1 MNIKRILV
9 IFSTTILFFAGQCF
23 AAGANSGFLHDYS
36 NLKADPDRKGAMRY
50 VKEGADLGKYNKIA
64 IAPIEIWYHPQT
76 KYRGIAPNDLKVLAD
91 SFRELIV
98 EALEPDYPVVGSAG
112 ADVLV
117 MRIAISNVKMK
128 KKKKSILNYT
138 PGGFAMYTMKGAAG
152 KNIILQDAVIEAE
165 LLDSTTGELLG
176 TLVDRQKSTA
186 KKGKPSWKEVKKA
199 LSFYAQ
205 RFRQRM
211 DAEHGK

>member
-9 IFSTTILFFAGQCF
+9 IFSTTILFLTSQCF

-76 KYRGIAPNDLKVLAD
+76 KYKGISPNDLKVLAD

-117 MRIAISNVKMK
+117 MRIAITNVKMK
-128 KKKKSILNYT
+128 KKKKSLLNYT

-152 KNIILQDAVIEAE
+152 KNIILEDAVIEAE

-176 TLVDRQKSTA
+176 TLVDRQKATA
-186 KKGKPSWKEVKKA
+186 KKGKPSWKEIEKA

-211 DAEHGK
+211 DAEH